1 MSDIMH
7 ARVQE
12 RLVKLRLGNVGVRLD
27 ALLSEAAR
35 REWSF
40 LEFLDRLLAEEMEAK
55 QRKRVV
61 MGMQI
66 AHFPAV
72 KTLDTFDFLFQ
83 PTVDAKLVRE
93 LSTGRFIANGDNV
106 LMLGPPGVGKTHLA
120 VALGRAMVEVG
131 HSVLFTSTT
140 ALLGALA
147 KAESDGSL
155 NEKLAFFSKPKLL
168 IVDELGYLT
177 FEKRTA
183 HLLFQ
188 LVARRYERGSLLITS
203 NLGVTQWGEM
213 FSDEVTAAALLDR
226 LLHHSHILNIKGD
239 SYRLKQKRKSGA
251 LTPTVP
257 PPVAA

>member
-35 REWSF
+35 QEWSF
-40 LEFLDRLLAEEMEAK
+40 LEFLDRLLAEETEAK

-66 AHFPAV
+66 AHFPGV

-93 LSTGRFIANGDNV
+93 LATGRFIANGDNV

-239 SYRLKQKRKSGA
+239 SYRLKQKRKAGA
-251 LTPTVP
+251 LAPTVP
-257 PPVAA
+257 PTAP